1 MNKSTT
7 KSTDSLA
14 NSNEQSIEHGTES
27 TEEVQSQSTVQSTV
41 LPTTVSSITTLTE
54 NLDKVAISESTIQSA
69 TVPSISELVNSSE
82 TKQEKTSEPTLEPTS
97 EPTLEP
103 ATKKLLD
110 FEIAWDEIDYDLFNP
125 FDNEHEIPDLK
136 LYTLASIRKVAIS
149 LQQTQLE
156 WTWDRYRYQLI
167 YLPNKILIDQYCNGG
182 KMLNMHRQL
191 TRQNVRLTAMILKR
205 KINGHTL
212 LKFNFLKQLY
222 TLLTK
227 EDDNQVNEKRR
238 SLLGYRTRQN
248 NKKYT
253 ECFESNGNDNQ
264 VHIDVTDM
272 QAGNDD
278 FSNGFDDEY
287 DDWDIKKMDRQ
298 ALASNFYLA
307 QPDGAGDAIYDSH
320 IHNVDHFL
328 GQDEPSYS
336 CLSNLKAEVEER
348 NERLKSL
355 GLTAA
360 NKAMKSFTYP
370 DYDTYSVSALYCT
383 CPDFHYRRRAAHN
396 PCKHMK
402 KFIQE
407 ESGLYV
413 STAK

>member
-1 MNKSTT
+1 MHTRSMNKSTT

-69 TVPSISELVNSSE
+69 TVPSVSELVNSSE
-82 TKQEKTSEPTLEPTS
+82 TKQEQTSEPTS

-110 FEIAWDEIDYDLFNP
+110 FEIAWEEIDYDLFNP

-227 EDDNQVNEKRR
+227 EDDNQE
-238 SLLGYRTRQN
+238 
-248 NKKYT
+248 KYT
-253 ECFESNGNDNQ
+253 ESFESTGNGNEVD
-264 VHIDVTDM
+264 IDVTDM

-287 DDWDIKKMDRQ
+287 GDWDIKKMDRQ

-307 QPDGAGDAIYDSH
+307 QPDGAVDAIYNSH
-320 IHNVDHFL
+320 IDNVDHFL

-360 NKAMKSFTYP
+360 NEAMKSFRVWWH
-370 DYDTYSVSALYCT
+370 DTYSVSALYCT

>member
-1 MNKSTT
+1 MHTRSMNKSTT

-110 FEIAWDEIDYDLFNP
+110 FEIAWEEIDYDLFNP

-149 LQQTQLE
+149 LQQLNSQLE

-227 EDDNQVNEKRR
+227 EDDNQE
-238 SLLGYRTRQN
+238 
-248 NKKYT
+248 KYT
-253 ECFESNGNDNQ
+253 ESFESTGNGNEVD
-264 VHIDVTDM
+264 IDVTDM

-360 NKAMKSFTYP
+360 NKAMKSFRVWWH
-370 DYDTYSVSALYCT
+370 DTYSVSALYCT